1 MGNSLQRPT
10 SDLVEEIGKRFDNN
24 ASDKLADE
32 ALTKLFM
39 AFPENIDLSQILLKV
54 VALNSIYAT
63 NISLYTANFTRIEK
77 MARHI
82 YEMHIDTLLAS
93 DDLSTVDLLANAGLD
108 DKNSKYYSFASKY
121 CSWQKPSSFP
131 IYDSRARE
139 LLCKYKKQ
147 DSFYPFNSNDV
158 YCINGYR
165 KYYDIV
171 AAFREHYGL
180 GSFDFK
186 KIDKFLYLYE
196 PEGSKS

>member
-1 MGNSLQRPT
+1 MGDSLQKPT
-10 SDLVEEIGKRFDNN
+10 PDLVEEIGKRFDNN
-24 ASDKLADE
+24 GSVKLADE
-32 ALTKLFM
+32 ALAKLFM
-39 AFPENIDLSQILLKV
+39 AFSENSDLSHILLKV

-63 NISLYTANFTRIEK
+63 NISLHTANFTRIEK

-82 YEMHIDTLLAS
+82 YEMNIDAFLAN
-93 DDLSTVDLLANAGLD
+93 DDLRVVDLIANARLD

-147 DSFYPFNSNDV
+147 DRFYSFNSNDV

-171 AAFREHYGL
+171 FAFRKHHGL
-180 GSFDFK
+180 DSFDFK
-186 KIDKFLYLYE
+186 KIDKFLYLYK
-196 PEGSKS
+196 PESSKS

>member
-1 MGNSLQRPT
+1 MGDSLQKPT
-10 SDLVEEIGKRFDNN
+10 PDLVEEIGKRFDNN
-24 ASDKLADE
+24 GLVKLADE
-32 ALTKLFM
+32 ALAKLFM
-39 AFPENIDLSQILLKV
+39 AFPENTDLSQILLKV

-82 YEMHIDTLLAS
+82 YEKNVDALLAS
-93 DDLSTVDLLANAGLD
+93 DDLRVVDLIADAGLD

-139 LLCKYKKQ
+139 LLCRYKKQ
-147 DSFYPFNSNDV
+147 DSFYPFNINDV

-171 AAFREHYGL
+171 VAFQKHYGL
-180 GSFDFK
+180 DSFDFK
-186 KIDKFLYLYE
+186 KIDKFLYWYK
-196 PEGSKS
+196 PVDSK